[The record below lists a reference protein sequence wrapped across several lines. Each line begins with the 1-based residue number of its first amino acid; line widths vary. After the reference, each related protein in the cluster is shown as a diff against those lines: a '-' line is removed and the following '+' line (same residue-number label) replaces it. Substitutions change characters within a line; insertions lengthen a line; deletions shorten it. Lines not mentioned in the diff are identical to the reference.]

1 MNDQARTGSLSAIR
15 WLFGIAALYD
25 GVLGVGFFLLP
36 RWIFDVAAV
45 TPPNHFGYV
54 RFPAALLVVFAAM
67 FLAVALDPRGQR
79 NLIPFGAM
87 LKVSYCLVTFY
98 YWARSDVPTMWKPFA
113 IIDLVFL
120 ASFIWAYLALRP
132 ARPASSA

>member
-1 MNDQARTGSLSAIR
+1 MNAENPPPSLSPIR

-25 GVLGVGFFLLP
+25 GVLGLGFFLLP
-36 RWIFDVAAV
+36 RWIFDLAAV

-67 FLAVALDPRGQR
+67 FLAVALDPRAQR

-98 YWARSDVPTMWKPFA
+98 YWARYDVPAMWKPFA

-120 ASFIWAYLALRP
+120 MLFIWAYFVLRP
-132 ARPASSA
+132 AKMASSA